1 MALQSPSAARVSKIT
16 SLFWAFVKGRQVN
29 NSSDARQFFDACDVF
44 CNHQTPMKCVEVI
57 ISNQNGLKALEA
69 AVRAQLDPAFI
80 SSTAL
85 PFLKHLSDPGVEA
98 LNNARFLHRILLA
111 ILEPRSFWAAL
122 LDAYRNDRLNDVG
135 LESFAWLCLQIVTI
149 WDPKL
154 DEHVVDVKTLMKD
167 KSLIN
172 SQSHGVRK
180 IAYRIEKLIK
190 IFAPVTV
197 AGNAASPG
205 GRHDN
210 DFEDF
215 RNVAIYPTTDEL
227 LSTEEPFLQRLDDV
241 FDKPME
247 TRAQEYRDWL
257 YRLLREDMLSELRED
272 LQIAMGQK
280 QGRWK
285 PTSLAQLSLVSADL
299 GPDQRVDPYTL
310 EMACGSGIFPPNMTS
325 PATMKKFLER
335 SKVSSQRDRMGALC
349 CGSDIVAFGSL
360 ARDPIMV
367 SGKPPVVRIKF
378 KDANGVKK
386 ALKALLGP
394 KRNELKFYVVDTA
407 MFAYEPI
414 LQRLKD
420 MGEIPLETEIINPK
434 EPSNESEVPKG
445 LDAFLRTCITAF
457 AEGREV
463 QLPKAICPKKEIRL
477 RGAQLESFING
488 LRQGLGL
495 IQGPPGTGKSFIG
508 ALVVLVLLHFTDYR
522 VLLLT
527 YTNHATDQFLEDLM
541 EIGVKSDSMV
551 RLGAKFTAKT
561 EPLLLKN
568 CKGGGFRLTFEE
580 KCIIDARKIEAAGN
594 NQQLQSIASN
604 LSNKK
609 INLTDILEYLR
620 YADEDSF
627 FWDAF
632 QVPSSDDGFQVL
644 GPNNKALRAEDVLMH
659 WLDGRPPNRLG
670 VFVGFLD
677 GAAASVWHIP
687 RPVRA
692 EFFAKWS
699 QQVREEQIEEFV
711 GLSERANE
719 LQVEINSIFAEQNRR
734 ILKSKRIIA
743 CTTTA
748 AAMYQ
753 SIINTANCEVV
764 LVEEAGEVVEAHIIA
779 ALSPSVK
786 QLLLIG
792 DHKQL
797 RPKVNNY
804 NLTKEKGNGYDL
816 NVSLFERLVLQG
828 HHFTTLQEQHRSH
841 PEISCYARMLAYEEL
856 EDSPNT
862 YDREMIR
869 GLTNRVS
876 FVNHE
881 HHEEEMNGVGE
892 RWDTSAKASKRN
904 QHEAQMVLRLVRYL
918 GQQGYKSEN
927 IVVLTPYLGQLFLL
941 KETLRE
947 ENDPYLN
954 DMDSHDLVR
963 AGLLPE
969 AAAKVSKKALH
980 LSTIDNYQG
989 EECDIVIVSLARSNA
1004 SGDIGFLYARER
1016 LVVLMSRARN
1026 GMVLFGN
1033 MSTFMKSKKGGA
1045 MWTQYFDTLKDRN
1058 CLFDGV
1064 PVRCERHPDKSMLLA
1079 KPEDFD
1085 QYCPD
1090 GGCAEPCGTQLSC
1103 GKHSCNRHCHRL
1115 ADHSK
1120 IVCKEPLSKTC
1131 PRGHKT
1137 KGMCGNAAAAC
1148 RSCEKEDE
1156 ETRRRVRR
1164 DLELEKKRCE
1174 TEDKYR
1180 QELQDLEDEIDRQQ
1194 RAMKYENEKNDQAKM
1209 IQAKK
1214 DHLKSLQE
1222 TKARIDSAKAK
1233 QQSNASNQQSASSST
1248 TAGTSSG
1255 PKVSSPHAS
1264 KARDEWEYMKKKEG
1278 ARNDALD
1285 KLMGMVGL
1293 ESVKN
1298 RFLSIKSS
1306 VDTRVRQGLSLEEE
1320 RFSCSLL
1327 GNPGTGKTTVARIWA
1342 KFLTTVGAIAGNA
1355 FIETTG
1361 SKLASGGVPGCEK
1374 QLETIKDAGGGVLFI
1389 DEAYQ
1394 LSSGNNAGGAA
1405 VLDFILAEVENL
1417 RGKVIFVLAGYSK
1430 QMESFFAHNPGFPSR
1445 FPIEMKFED
1454 YIDEELLS
1462 ILELRIQRKYSGR
1475 MKIEDGSRGLYFRI
1489 ASRRIGYSRGKEGF
1503 GNARAVENYEQAML
1517 ERQANRLRVQRRAGA
1532 EPDDLQLTQEDIIGP
1547 EPSSSLKNCKAY
1559 QELTSLIG
1567 LKEVKENLNV
1577 LLDTVKTNY
1586 ERELAEEPIVAFSLN
1601 RVFLG
1606 SPGTGKTTV
1615 AKLFGRVL
1623 VDLGLLSNGEVVVK
1637 NPADFVG
1644 AYLGHS
1650 ESQTKGILAAT
1661 VGKVLVIDEAYGLYG
1676 GGSTTANPDS
1686 FKTAVIDT
1694 IVAEVQSVPGE
1705 DRCVLLLG
1713 YRDQMESM
1721 FQNVNPGLS
1730 RRFPLSSAFVF
1741 EDFDDQA
1748 LGQILDLKL
1757 KKSGFRA
1764 TDQGKKVALE
1774 VLRRARNR
1782 PNFGNAGEIDIL
1794 LGKAKE
1800 SHQKRSSAGKV
1811 KRRGT
1816 LEAFDFDAEF
1826 DRAEKGTDV
1835 QKLFEGEVGRD
1846 KLVALLEGYQKRV
1859 KNAKILDMDPE
1870 IPFNFL
1876 FRGPPGTGKTTT
1888 ARKMGKVYYDMGF
1901 LAGTDVHECSATDLI
1916 GSYVGHTGPKVQALL
1931 DKALGRILF
1940 IDEAYRLAEGHFAK
1954 EAIDEIVDCVT
1965 KPKYHNKLII
1975 ILAGYEKDIN
1985 SLLSINPGMTSRFP
1999 ETVEFNPLGPK
2010 DCIGLLTSQ
2019 LKQRKKK
2026 VEAKQKTFDM
2036 SFLESSH
2043 TPFIQGLEQK
2053 FRALSAQTGWANAR
2067 DVIGLAKDIFNGLD
2081 FSSESVKLSEDLITK
2096 QLDRMFNERRDRIM
2110 NTKGSKRH
2118 DPAMSFAD
2126 NFTTPPTEQTSTS
2139 TNTQQ
2144 ANNNKKDE
2152 PPEEPKADDP
2162 APNRSVV
2169 RDAGVSDA
2177 VWDQLQEDKKKEQRE
2192 EEECRKLQKAQ
2203 EAARDADRER
2213 IVREVLAEEERRK
2226 QLEAQK
2232 AKLAQAEKEEVER
2245 KEAEYR
2251 KQLEAQRVAREADRE
2266 RIARDVVAQE
2276 ERRKQI
2282 QAQKAKLAR
2291 AGRCPVGYAWIKQQG
2306 GYRCAGGSHWVPDSE
2321 VDRL

>member
-1 MALQSPSAARVSKIT
+1 MALQSPSAARVSKVT
-16 SLFWAFVKGRQVN
+16 SLFWGFVRGRQVN
-29 NSSDARQFFDACDVF
+29 NSSDARQFLNACDVF
-44 CNHQTPMKCVEVI
+44 CNQQTPMKCVEVI
-57 ISNQNGLKALEA
+57 ISSQNGLKALEA

-98 LNNARFLHRILLA
+98 LNNARFLRHILLA

-122 LDAYRNDRLNDVG
+122 LGAYRDGKLSDVG

-149 WDPKL
+149 REPKL

-190 IFAPVTV
+190 IFAPVTA

-280 QGRWK
+280 RGRWK
-285 PTSLAQLSLVSADL
+285 PTSLAQLSLTSAGL

-310 EMACGSGIFPPNMTS
+310 EMTCGSGIFPPNVTS
-325 PATMKKFLER
+325 PAAMKKFLGG
-335 SKVSSQRDRMGALC
+335 SKASSQRDRMGALC

-367 SGKPPVVRIKF
+367 SGKSPVVRIKF

-386 ALKALLGP
+386 ALTALLGP
-394 KRNELKFYVVDTA
+394 KREELRFYVVDTA

-420 MGEIPLETEIINPK
+420 MSEIPLETEIINPK
-434 EPSNESEVPKG
+434 EPSNESEIPKG
-445 LDAFLRTCITAF
+445 LDAFLRDCRTAF

-463 QLPKAICPKKEIRL
+463 QLPTAICPKKDIRL

-551 RLGAKFTAKT
+551 RLGAKSTAAT

-580 KCIIDARKIEAAGN
+580 KCIIDARKIEAAKN
-594 NQQLQSIASN
+594 SHQLQSIASN

-609 INLTDILEYLR
+609 TNLTDILEYLR

-632 QVPSSDDGFQVL
+632 QVPSSDDGYQVL
-644 GPNNKALRAEDVLMH
+644 GPNNKALRAEDVLMY
-659 WLDGRPPNRLG
+659 WLDGRPPKRLG
-670 VFVGFLD
+670 VFVGSLD
-677 GAAASVWHIP
+677 AEAASVWYIP
-687 RPVRA
+687 GPVRA
-692 EFFAKWS
+692 ELFAKWS
-699 QQVREEQIEEFV
+699 QQVREEQVEEFV

-719 LQVEINSIFAEQNRR
+719 LQVEINSIFAERNRR

-786 QLLLIG
+786 HLLLIG

-828 HHFTTLQEQHRSH
+828 HYFTTLQEQHRSH

-856 EDSPNT
+856 EDSPTT

-869 GLTNRVS
+869 GLPNRVS

-881 HHEEEMNGVGE
+881 HHEEEIIGVGE
-892 RWDTSAKASKRN
+892 RWDASAKASKKN

-918 GQQGYKSEN
+918 GQQGYKSKN

-941 KETLRE
+941 KETLRK

-963 AGLLPE
+963 AGLLHE

-1045 MWTQYFDTLKDRN
+1045 MWTQYFDTLKDRG

-1064 PVRCERHPDKSMLLA
+1064 SM
-1079 KPEDFD
+1079 EDA
-1085 QYCPD
+1085 QN
-1090 GGCAEPCGTQLSC
+1090 L
-1103 GKHSCNRHCHRL
+1103 
-1115 ADHSK
+1115 DHSK
-1120 IVCKEPLSKTC
+1120 IVCEERLSKTC
-1131 PRGHKT
+1131 PRGHKI
-1137 KGMCGNAAAAC
+1137 KVMCGNAASAC

-1174 TEDKYR
+1174 TQDKYR

-1194 RAMKYENEKNDQAKM
+1194 RAMKYENEKKDQAKT

-1214 DHLKSLQE
+1214 EHLKSLQE
-1222 TKARIDSAKAK
+1222 TKARIDNAKAK
-1233 QQSNASNQQSASSST
+1233 QQSNASNQQSASSNT
-1248 TAGTSSG
+1248 TPSASSG
-1255 PKVSSPHAS
+1255 PKVSGPHAS
-1264 KARDEWEYMKKKEG
+1264 KARDEWEYMKKKER
-1278 ARNDALD
+1278 AHNDALD
-1285 KLMGMVGL
+1285 TLMGMVGL

-1306 VDTRVRQGLSLEEE
+1306 VDTRIRQGLSLDEE

-1355 FIETTG
+1355 FVETTG

-1394 LSSGNNAGGAA
+1394 LSSGNNPGGAA

-1454 YIDEELLS
+1454 YTDEELLS

-1475 MKIEDGSRGLYFRI
+1475 MKIENGSRGLYFRI

-1547 EPSSSLKNCKAY
+1547 EPSSSLKKCNAY
-1559 QELTSLIG
+1559 RELTDLIG

-1644 AYLGHS
+1644 AHLGHS

-1661 VGKVLVIDEAYGLYG
+1661 LGKVLVIDEAYGLYG

-1713 YRDQMESM
+1713 YRDKMESM

-1741 EDFDDQA
+1741 EDFDDEA

-1757 KKSGFRA
+1757 RKSGFRA
-1764 TDQGKKVALE
+1764 TDQGKRVALE

-1816 LEAFDFDAEF
+1816 LEAIDFDAEF

-1859 KNAKILDMDPE
+1859 KNAKFLDMDPE

-1888 ARKMGKVYYDMGF
+1888 AKKMGKVYYDMGF
-1901 LAGTDVHECSATDLI
+1901 LAGTDFHECSATDLI
-1916 GSYVGHTGPKVQALL
+1916 GSYIGHTGPKVQALL

-1940 IDEAYRLAEGHFAK
+1940 IDEAYRLAEGQFAK

-2010 DCIGLLTSQ
+2010 DSIELLTSQ

-2026 VEAKQKTFDM
+2026 VEAKKKAFDM
-2036 SFLESSH
+2036 SCLESSH
-2043 TPFIQGLEQK
+2043 TPFILGLEQK
-2053 FRALSAQTGWANAR
+2053 FRALSTQTEWANAR
-2067 DVIGLAKDIFNGLD
+2067 DVIGLAKDIFSGLD
-2081 FSSESVKLSEDLITK
+2081 FSCESVRLSEDLITK

-2126 NFTTPPTEQTSTS
+2126 NFTTPPTVQTSTS
-2139 TNTQQ
+2139 TNAQQ
-2144 ANNNKKDE
+2144 VNNNKKDE
-2152 PPEEPKADDP
+2152 PPEDPKDDGP
-2162 APNRSVV
+2162 APNCPVV

-2177 VWDQLQEDKKKEQRE
+2177 VWDQLQEDRKKEQRE
-2192 EEECRKLQKAQ
+2192 EAEYRKVQKAQ
-2203 EAARDADRER
+2203 AVAGDADRER
-2213 IVREVLAEEERRK
+2213 IVREILAEEERRK
-2226 QLEAQK
+2226 QVEAQR
-2232 AKLAQAEKEEVER
+2232 AKLAK
-2245 KEAEYR
+2245 
-2251 KQLEAQRVAREADRE
+2251 
-2266 RIARDVVAQE
+2266 
-2276 ERRKQI
+2276 
-2282 QAQKAKLAR
+2282 
-2291 AGRCPVGYAWIKQQG
+2291 AGRCPVGYPWIKQQG